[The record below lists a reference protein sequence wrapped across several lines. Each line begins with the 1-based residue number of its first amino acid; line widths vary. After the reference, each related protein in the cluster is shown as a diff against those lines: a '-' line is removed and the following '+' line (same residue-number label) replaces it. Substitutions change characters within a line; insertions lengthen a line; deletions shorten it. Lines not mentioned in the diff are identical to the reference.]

1 MPMTLEILLI
11 IIAFLA
17 SVGSGVILIPLILD
31 FCKRKGLYDIPNARK
46 LHKNAIPRLGG
57 ISFIPSMLL
66 AFFIAITLFDG
77 LSNKQ
82 HIVVSTWSIAFF
94 ISLVL
99 IYIVGVID
107 DLIGLTAKVKFPV
120 QIAAAMLLPLAG
132 LRIND
137 FYGLF
142 GIHEI
147 PFVISILITIFAV
160 VYITNAINLID
171 GIDGLCSGLSFLAL
185 GGFLF
190 CFTNEKLYVYSILI
204 AGLMGVLLAYFYYNY
219 FGDVEK
225 NRKIFMGDSGSL
237 SLGFILA
244 FLSVKF
250 AMNNPQVMPFRID
263 ALFLPVTLLIIPVFD
278 VTRMILVRSKHH
290 KPLFLADKNHIHH
303 KLIRAGMSQHQA
315 LWTIIALALGFF
327 IVNDTLMLFLDIT
340 YILIIDIFLYIAFH
354 YVVNHYLRRQGKPV
368 FAENTPQ

>member
-17 SVGSGVILIPLILD
+17 SAGSGVILIPLILD

-82 HIVVSTWSIAFF
+82 HIIISTWSIAFF

>member
-82 HIVVSTWSIAFF
+82 HIIISTWSIAFF

-354 YVVNHYLRRQGKPV
+354 YLVNHYLRRQGKPV

>member
-82 HIVVSTWSIAFF
+82 HIIISTWSIAFF

-107 DLIGLTAKVKFPV
+107 DPIGLTAKVKFPV

-171 GIDGLCSGLSFLAL
+171 GIDGLCSGLSVF
-185 GGFLF
+185 G
-190 CFTNEKLYVYSILI
+190 TWRIS
-204 AGLMGVLLAYFYYNY
+204 VLLH
-219 FGDVEK
+219 E
-225 NRKIFMGDSGSL
+225 
-237 SLGFILA
+237 
-244 FLSVKF
+244 
-250 AMNNPQVMPFRID
+250 
-263 ALFLPVTLLIIPVFD
+263 
-278 VTRMILVRSKHH
+278 
-290 KPLFLADKNHIHH
+290 
-303 KLIRAGMSQHQA
+303 
-315 LWTIIALALGFF
+315 
-327 IVNDTLMLFLDIT
+327 
-340 YILIIDIFLYIAFH
+340 
-354 YVVNHYLRRQGKPV
+354 
-368 FAENTPQ
+368 

>member
-11 IIAFLA
+11 IVAFFA
-17 SVGSGVILIPLILD
+17 SAGCGFLLIPQILD

-57 ISFIPSMLL
+57 ICFVPSMLT
-66 AFFIAITLFDG
+66 AFFVVMMLFERF
-77 LSNKQ
+77 SNDQ
-82 HIVVSTWSIAFF
+82 HIIISTWSLAFL
-94 ISLVL
+94 ISLAL
-99 IYIVGVID
+99 IYAVGVVD
-107 DLIGLTAKVKFPV
+107 DLIGLSAMVKFPV
-120 QIAAAMLLPLAG
+120 QIAAATLLPLSG
-132 LRIND
+132 LYINN

-147 PFVISILITIFAV
+147 PFIISILITIFAV

-190 CFTNEKLYVYSILI
+190 CFTNEKVYVYSILI
-204 AGLMGVLLAYFYYNY
+204 AGLMGVLLAFFYFNY
-219 FGDVEK
+219 FGSTEK

-250 AMNNPQVMPFRID
+250 AMNNPHVMPFRID
-263 ALFLPVTLLIIPVFD
+263 ALFLPLTLLIIPVFD
-278 VTRMILVRSKHH
+278 VTRMILVRMKHH
-290 KPLFLADKNHIHH
+290 KPIFVADKNHIHH

-315 LWTIIALALGFF
+315 LWTIILSALCYFV
-327 IVNDTLMLFLDIT
+327 VNYTLLLFVNIT
-340 YILIIDIFLYIAFH
+340 TILAIDIILYIAFH
-354 YVVNHYLRRQGKPV
+354 IVVNKYLRKQGRPV

>member
-82 HIVVSTWSIAFF
+82 HIIISTWSIAFF

>member
-1 MPMTLEILLI
+1 MTLEILLI

-17 SVGSGVILIPLILD
+17 SAGSGVILIPQILD

-57 ISFIPSMLL
+57 ICFIPSMLL
-66 AFFIAITLFDG
+66 AFFIAIMLFDG
-77 LSNKQ
+77 ISNKQ
-82 HIVVSTWSIAFF
+82 HIIISTWSIAFLV
-94 ISLVL
+94 SLVL
-99 IYIVGVID
+99 IYVVGVID

-120 QIAAAMLLPLAG
+120 QIAAATLLPLSG
-132 LRIND
+132 LRINN

-147 PFVISILITIFAV
+147 PLAISIFFTIFAV
-160 VYITNAINLID
+160 VYVTNAINLID

-219 FGDVEK
+219 FGNPGK

-250 AMNNPQVMPFRID
+250 AMNNPNVMPFRID
-263 ALFLPVTLLIIPVFD
+263 ALFLPFTLLIIPVFD
-278 VTRMILVRSKHH
+278 VTRMILVRTKHH
-290 KPLFLADKNHIHH
+290 KPIFSADKNHIHH
-303 KLIRAGMSQHQA
+303 KLIRVGMSQHQA
-315 LWTIIALALGFF
+315 LWTIILLALSFF
-327 IVNDTLMLFLDIT
+327 VINYTLLLFVNIT
-340 YILIIDIFLYIAFH
+340 AIIIIDIILYITFH
-354 YVVNHYLRRQGKPV
+354 IVMNKYLRRQGKPV
-368 FAENTPQ
+368 FAENIPQ

>member
-82 HIVVSTWSIAFF
+82 HIIISTWSIAFF

-219 FGDVEK
+219 FGVVEK

>member
-1 MPMTLEILLI
+1 
-11 IIAFLA
+11 
-17 SVGSGVILIPLILD
+17 
-31 FCKRKGLYDIPNARK
+31 
-46 LHKNAIPRLGG
+46 
-57 ISFIPSMLL
+57 
-66 AFFIAITLFDG
+66 
-77 LSNKQ
+77 
-82 HIVVSTWSIAFF
+82 
-94 ISLVL
+94 
-99 IYIVGVID
+99 
-107 DLIGLTAKVKFPV
+107 
-120 QIAAAMLLPLAG
+120 
-132 LRIND
+132 
-137 FYGLF
+137 
-142 GIHEI
+142 
-147 PFVISILITIFAV
+147 
-160 VYITNAINLID
+160 
-171 GIDGLCSGLSFLAL
+171 
-185 GGFLF
+185 
-190 CFTNEKLYVYSILI
+190 
-204 AGLMGVLLAYFYYNY
+204 
-219 FGDVEK
+219 
-225 NRKIFMGDSGSL
+225 MGDSGSL

>member
-82 HIVVSTWSIAFF
+82 HIIISTWSIAFF

-290 KPLFLADKNHIHH
+290 KPIFLADKNHIHH